1 MSFWVLSSTTF
12 VLMTHFGEVIFLYLW
27 SFEFNFFSTK
37 ARDDISSI
45 VTETSIRRESYQ
57 NGSVGF
63 VLSNICFNG
72 TFQRGYLPL
81 FEKVWIKFLE
91 FKSQIWQHH
100 ISERLLASFICE
112 GLSLISRI
120 QKYELALVLFY

>member
-12 VLMTHFGEVIFLYLW
+12 VLMTHFGEVIFLYLG

-37 ARDDISSI
+37 AWDDISSI

-63 VLSNICFNG
+63 VLSNISFDG
-72 TFQRGYLPL
+72 TFEGGYLPL
-81 FEKVWIKFLE
+81 FEK
-91 FKSQIWQHH
+91 
-100 ISERLLASFICE
+100 
-112 GLSLISRI
+112 GLI
-120 QKYELALVLFY
+120 